1 MNIMRKVM
9 LTGDRPT
16 GRLHVG
22 HYVGSLRRRVELQN
36 SGEFDKIFIMIADAQ
51 ALTDNFDNPEKVR
64 QNIIEVALDYLS
76 AGLDPA
82 KSTLFVQSQ
91 ISELTELTF
100 FYANLVT
107 VSRLQR
113 NPTVKSEIK
122 MRNFETS
129 IPVGFF
135 TYPISQAADIT
146 AFKATVVPAG
156 EDQLP
161 MIEQTR
167 EIVRKFN
174 SIYDEVLVEPD
185 VLLPENEACMRL
197 PGIDGKQKMS
207 KSLGN
212 CIYLSDNRTLEM
224 MKIIKDYIEET
235 IPLETIDKLPV
246 LYREKYVALMNLDE
260 KRLVK
265 LRQYEVDNYKNLK
278 IVKKGNKYIGKFPKA
293 IVTGDKADM
302 TEALDQWRLTQL
314 IYDVAWQKEQCVIEG
329 YVFLRGLSV
338 PNVNVQKLSAHLV
351 CLSTGEKIPLE
362 IQSIKSQYAQKKFGL
377 KIDNETKQIH
387 LANYK
392 GCGYRIILDAAK
404 IRELKLDGEYHILL
418 TYERDRWKK
427 ETILRGILK
436 SLGNKLD
443 KKTYFKDH
451 MLIELS
457 KSYRYDFK
465 VKISQKNIE
474 LNDMKL
480 DGDQL
485 RLKLS
490 EKVDALY
497 EAKDAHNAEILKAAI
512 TQEDVSVDISDI
524 PENKRYIAVK
534 KGNLFIPVYKEKKK
548 RIFVENQK
556 NQLVEETSG
565 NHRCYLLNRK
575 AVPVIR
581 DVKQNEEQFSFEII
595 NKNIGN
601 WQRATLYVEDPLEE
615 EKIIL
620 GTGSVNQHGEE
631 EKVVISLSL
640 KDEKIIKNLY
650 ARRRQVFILYENNEQ
665 QKVCALGGE
674 HKVFDKKYYT
684 KERRYRFIIDPED
697 DFLYFT
703 TLRVKEFL
711 TRSAKKRAF
720 VNRFLYPLLRL
731 LPLKKKWIVF
741 ESMWGSKFSCNPRY
755 LYEYIDKNHPDY
767 TCIWSLKDECIPI
780 TGNGVRVRRLS
791 WKYLYYM
798 ARAKYFV
805 NNVNFADS
813 YEKRKGQ
820 IEVQTMHGTPL
831 KTIGLDVPGDFPT
844 KKSEKKYIRKCKRWD
859 YLIVQSKFVAD
870 LAPSAFKFENTI
882 MDTGYPRTDILYSSN
897 NEEEMGRL
905 KEKLGLPKDKKVIMY
920 APTWRVRD
928 KFELMLDLEKMK
940 EKFSDEYVLILRL
953 HHFSAKGWKGVPAD
967 GFVYDLTD
975 YESIEDLYIITDILI
990 TDYSSVMFDYAV
1002 LDRPMLFFTYD
1013 LDEYRDKLRGF
1024 NIDIE
1029 KEAPGPLLYTSDEV
1043 LDAIEHLDETIENS
1057 KQRVD
1062 AFHET
1067 YIPYECEN
1075 SSEKV
1080 FNMMQGK

>member
-1 MNIMRKVM
+1 MAKII

-565 NHRCYLLNRK
+565 DHRCYLLNRK